1 MAPAGDLLPMPQLP
15 DRVTGALLVAAAC
28 VCWSSGGILV
38 RLLDLDAIVIVFWR
52 SLFMAAAVAL
62 TLLVVHRQKAPAVI
76 AAVRWPGLLS
86 GVLLSGA
93 FIGYILSLSFT
104 QVANTMILMSAS
116 PLVAAL
122 LAWLFLKEPLSQATA
137 LAIAMAMVGIAVMFS
152 HGIAAGNLL
161 GDSFALLV
169 AFTFG
174 ANIVVLR
181 RWRGID
187 MVPATML
194 GGLISAAM
202 TAPWAIGVSVGR
214 ADLVILATLGCVQLG
229 LGLFLFVRGS
239 RKLQAA
245 ELGLLTL
252 LETVLAPIWVWIGI
266 GETPSAAAL
275 LGGSIVLAAVIGLT
289 LSQRIRRPLP
299 TTAFKQCP

>member
-1 MAPAGDLLPMPQLP
+1 MLQLP
-15 DRVTGALLVAAAC
+15 DRITGALLVAAAC
-28 VCWSSGGILV
+28 LCWSSGGILV

-52 SLFMAAAVAL
+52 SLFMALAVASG
-62 TLLVVHRQKAPAVI
+62 LLIGYGRRAPAVI
-76 AAVRWPGLLS
+76 TGVGWPGLLS
-86 GVLLSGA
+86 GALLSST
-93 FIGYILSLSFT
+93 FIGYILSLSYT

-116 PLVAAL
+116 PLVAAVLAHL
-122 LAWLFLKEPLSQATA
+122 LLKERLGRATA
-137 LAIAMAMVGIAVMFS
+137 YAIGLAMIGIAVMFS

-161 GDSFALLV
+161 GDVFGLLV
-169 AFTFG
+169 ALTFG

-202 TAPWAIGVSVGR
+202 TAPWALGVPVDR
-214 ADLVILATLGCVQLG
+214 IDLFILATLGFFQLG

-239 RKLQAA
+239 RKLRAA

-252 LETVLAPIWVWIGI
+252 LETVLAPLWVWIGI
-266 GETPSAAAL
+266 GEAPSTAAL
-275 LGGSIVLAAVIGLT
+275 LGGSIVLAAVIGL
-289 LSQRIRRPLP
+289 SFGERHRPPL
-299 TTAFKQCP
+299 AAAADQKS